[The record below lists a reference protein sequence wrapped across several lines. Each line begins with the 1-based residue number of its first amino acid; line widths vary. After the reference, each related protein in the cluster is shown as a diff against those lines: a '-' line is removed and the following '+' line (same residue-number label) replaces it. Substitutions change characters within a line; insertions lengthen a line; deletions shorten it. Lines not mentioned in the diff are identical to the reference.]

1 VSVDLAGQKCGYAF
15 TVLDE
20 TTREWLPPL
29 QCKAISS
36 LAPVTIPGNL
46 VFEVALPLSDFVAI
60 TKPGT
65 YAVQARCCFPAAP
78 SITSNLVTLVYGQVA
93 PLASPAIIM
102 GL

>member
-1 VSVDLAGQKCGYAF
+1 VDLAGQKCGYAF

-46 VFEVALPLSDFVAI
+46 VFESHCRSAI
-60 TKPGT
+60 SW
-65 YAVQARCCFPAAP
+65 R
-78 SITSNLVTLVYGQVA
+78 
-93 PLASPAIIM
+93 
-102 GL
+102 